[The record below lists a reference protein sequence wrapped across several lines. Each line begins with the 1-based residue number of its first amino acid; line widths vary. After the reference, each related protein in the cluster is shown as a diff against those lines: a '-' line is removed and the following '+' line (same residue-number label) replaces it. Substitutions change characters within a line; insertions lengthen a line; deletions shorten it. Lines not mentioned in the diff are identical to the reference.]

1 VSLEPDAV
9 PRRGK
14 PLREAITLRL
24 IAIERGVHSVVFT
37 LAAVGLVLLRI
48 NLPGVQAFARQLT
61 TYRSG
66 GFAGPGQAASQ
77 GTVARDAQRLL
88 NLHSQTL
95 GLLAITA
102 AVYAVVEGTE
112 AVGLWLERRW
122 AEYLTAVATA
132 GFLPFEIDE
141 LAKRVTVVKVSA
153 LVINLAVLAYLV
165 WSKHLFGARGTLPR
179 DDRLAPLRAPS

>member
-1 VSLEPDAV
+1 MIS
-9 PRRGK
+9 
-14 PLREAITLRL
+14 
-24 IAIERGVHSVVFT
+24 IERAVHSVVFT
-37 LAAVGLVLLRI
+37 LAAIGLVILRVD
-48 NLPGVQAFARQLT
+48 LPGVQAFARQLT

-88 NLHSQTL
+88 SLHSQTL

-102 AVYAVVEGTE
+102 AVYAVVEGAE

-141 LAKRVTVVKVSA
+141 LVKHVSVLKVLA
-153 LVINLAVLAYLV
+153 LAVNLAVLAYLV
-165 WSKHLFGARGTLPR
+165 WRKRLFGIGGPPLPE
-179 DDRLAPLRAPS
+179 DRLAPLRARS